1 VTEESGREEQRLQ
14 QEILLFLEF
23 ETQILKGTVQEDGL
37 HLETRG
43 IKKGCHTRIKK
54 MLDLHKDQ
62 TFRNHSFIPKNV

>member
-1 VTEESGREEQRLQ
+1 MSEFPSKKNVSEKSVREEQRLQ
-14 QEILLFLEF
+14 QKILLFLEF
-23 ETQILKGTVQEDGL
+23 ETQILKGKVQEECL

-62 TFRNHSFIPKNV
+62 TF